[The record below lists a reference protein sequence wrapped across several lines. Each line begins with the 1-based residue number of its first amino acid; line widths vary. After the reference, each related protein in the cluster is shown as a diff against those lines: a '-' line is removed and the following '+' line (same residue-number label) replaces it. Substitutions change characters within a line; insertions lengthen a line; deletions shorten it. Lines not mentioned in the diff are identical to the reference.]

1 MSHENPP
8 PPPQIVHLAPGSQAV
23 INGALVSAREACTL
37 EVAAGA
43 YILTGRELWP
53 AHAGPRNPSDELY
66 FSLLDCA
73 GDEDRFDEER
83 FRLFALLGEVA
94 AKSGFIARRAE
105 CSQCAAALMAGD
117 VQSALDSAARM
128 ASSGLEDGRTRT
140 TVAGI
145 LPERRKRLPS
155 YRPD

>member
-37 EVAAGA
+37 EVATGA

-53 AHAGPRNPSDELY
+53 AHTGPRNPSDELY

-73 GDEDRFDEER
+73 ADEDRFDDER

-94 AKSGFIARRAE
+94 AKSGFIARQRE

-117 VQSALDSAARM
+117 VQNALDCAARM

-140 TVAGI
+140 KSPGVFVD
-145 LPERRKRLPS
+145 RRRRVTGSRK
-155 YRPD
+155 